1 LTIPGP
7 PGDPEKTQERAITR
21 AKEITVALE
30 FIGKDPESDT
40 NNCPAVFIEEETGD
54 FLLQGW
60 TVTDPATVA
69 DAGSHSPLA
78 DNESLV
84 RLPARMRAIIM
95 EALHGESAAVQRPD
109 RGDDTISG
117 APGAAGHLRS

>member
-1 LTIPGP
+1 M
-7 PGDPEKTQERAITR
+7 
-21 AKEITVALE
+21 ALE

-60 TVTDPATVA
+60 TVTDPRTLAES
-69 DAGSHSPLA
+69 GQHSPLA

-95 EALHGESAAVQRPD
+95 EALNDQGAAVQRTD

-117 APGAAGHLRS
+117 APGASGYLRP

>member
-7 PGDPEKTQERAITR
+7 SSDPERAQKRAITR

-40 NNCPAVFIEEETGD
+40 NNCPAVFIDETGD

-60 TVTDPATVA
+60 TVADPATLA
-69 DAGSHSPLA
+69 DAGRHSPLA

-84 RLPARMRAIIM
+84 RVPARMRAIIM
-95 EALHGESAAVQRPD
+95 EALHGESAAVQRAD

-117 APGAAGHLRS
+117 APGAAGRLRS

>member
-1 LTIPGP
+1 VTLGRA
-7 PGDPEKTQERAITR
+7 QERAITR
-21 AKEITVALE
+21 IKEITVALE

-60 TVTDPATVA
+60 TVTDPAMLD
-69 DAGSHSPLA
+69 DAGKHSPLA

-84 RLPARMRAIIM
+84 RVPARMRAILM
-95 EALHGESAAVQRPD
+95 EALHGQGAAVQRPD

-117 APGAAGHLRS
+117 APGTAGHLRS

>member
-1 LTIPGP
+1 MPL
-7 PGDPEKTQERAITR
+7 R
-21 AKEITVALE
+21 
-30 FIGKDPESDT
+30 FIGKDPDSDT

-60 TVTDPATVA
+60 TVANPATLA
-69 DAGSHSPLA
+69 EAGTHSPLA

-84 RLPARMRAIIM
+84 RLPARMRATIL
-95 EALHGESAAVQRPD
+95 EALNGQSAAVQRPD

-117 APGAAGHLRS
+117 APGA